1 VKHPYA
7 LTVQACRQRQRLEPG
22 LRARLDRV
30 ILGLRLVPTIGVYD
44 AASRQWT
51 AHVAGDLRITYQV
64 IEEPRVQ
71 VVILQI
77 VPMTEYWCRE
87 LRAPALAGASG

>member
-7 LTVQACRQRQRLEPG
+7 LTVQACRQRQRLEPE
-22 LRARLDRV
+22 LRARLDKV
-30 ILGLRLVPTIGVYD
+30 ILGLRLVPTIGLYD
-44 AASRQWT
+44 PPSRQWT
-51 AHVAGDLRITYQV
+51 ANVGGALRVTYQL

-77 VPMTEYWCRE
+77 APMTEYWLRE
-87 LRAPALAGASG
+87 LRGTVLAGAAG